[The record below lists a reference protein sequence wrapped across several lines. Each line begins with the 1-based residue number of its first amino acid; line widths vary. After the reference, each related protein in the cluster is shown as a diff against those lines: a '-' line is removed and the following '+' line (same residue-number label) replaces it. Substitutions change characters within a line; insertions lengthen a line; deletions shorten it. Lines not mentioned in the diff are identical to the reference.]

1 MNVAAS
7 TPLFKSWLIALLM
20 VGCIFTLPACSKPGG
35 TASAEDSKPSTG
47 KQEVTSP
54 VKPVLEAGEEN
65 VAAEENAVVEAKL
78 PHPFPRVIPAPEFP
92 TDMPWL
98 NTAGPLRLKDLKGKY
113 VLLDFWTYCCINCI
127 HILPEL
133 KKLEHQFPDELV
145 VIGVHSAKF
154 ETEEDT
160 KNISEA
166 ILRYEIE
173 HPVVNDAQHRIW
185 NSFYVRSWPTMYLI
199 DPEGNI
205 VYGQSGEF
213 KATDIAKVINNA
225 TPYYEQ
231 QKTLDRTPIRFDLLA
246 YSQEPTPLR
255 FPGKVLAD
263 EATDRLY
270 IADSNHN
277 RIVVSDLNGKLIE
290 TIGSGAIGTKDG
302 DYATAQ
308 FHHLQGMALDGST
321 LYVADTENHMLR
333 KVDLESKQVSTIA
346 GLGEQGRNAW
356 PGIPESGALRSQIPD
371 RFVGKPLETGI
382 NSPWALWVKGD
393 NLYIAMAG
401 PHQIWKMKL
410 DGSEI
415 GPYAGNGREDIVD
428 GPLLPSEPY
437 QQGYSS
443 FAQPSGLTSDGT
455 WIYVADSEGS
465 SIRAVP
471 FDEKKQVKTVTGSA
485 HLPGGRLFAFGDKD
499 GNATEARLQH
509 ALGVVYVDGMIYTT
523 DTYNNKI
530 KEVDAKTGDVKTIAG
545 TGEPGHDDTA
555 STFDEPAGISHANGT
570 LYIAD
575 TNNHLIR
582 TLDIKTG
589 KVGTLEISGLTPP
602 TPPQK
607 KQKPKFPSATQ
618 VTLEPVTVSATD
630 GKISLNLQVD
640 LPEGWKMNPLAPQ
653 GYFIEEIKDGPVK
666 IEVSDSMTLLETPGK
681 EVSIPLEVSGTG
693 SSNIRVSMSYYY
705 CQVGNVGLCKA
716 ASVQWAVP
724 IVVVEQGGP
733 SSVSLQVKPFILP

>member
-1 MNVAAS
+1 MNVSVYSPAC
-7 TPLFKSWLIALLM
+7 KSWLIPLLI
-20 VGCIFTLPACSKPGG
+20 VGCVFLLPACSKPGG
-35 TASAEDSKPSTG
+35 TASAEDAKPPSNTTESDAPNEPAV
-47 KQEVTSP
+47 QPAV
-54 VKPVLEAGEEN
+54 EAGEEN
-65 VAAEENAVVEAKL
+65 AAVEAKL

-98 NTAGPLRLKDLKGKY
+98 NTAGPLRMKDLKGKY

-133 KKLEHQFPDELV
+133 KKLEHQFPNELV

-199 DPEGNI
+199 DPEGNV

-213 KATDIAKVINNA
+213 KATDIAAVINNA

-263 EATDRLY
+263 EATNRLY

-277 RIVVSDLNGKLIE
+277 RIVISDLNGKLIE
-290 TIGSGAIGTKDG
+290 TIGSGAIGSKDG
-302 DYATAQ
+302 DYATAK
-308 FHHLQGMALDGST
+308 FHHLQGMALDGNT

-333 KVDLESKQVSTIA
+333 KVDLKSKQVSTIA
-346 GLGEQGRNAW
+346 GIGEQGRNAW
-356 PGIPESGALRSQIPD
+356 PGLPEAGALRSEIPD
-371 RFVGKPLETGI
+371 RFVGIPHETAI

-410 DGSEI
+410 DGTEI

-437 QQGYSS
+437 QLGYSS

-471 FDEKKQVKTVTGSA
+471 FDEKQQVKTVTGSA

-509 ALGVVYVDGMIYTT
+509 ALGVVYVDGKIYTT

-530 KEVDAKTGDVKTIAG
+530 REVDAKTGDVKTIAG
-545 TGEPGHDDTA
+545 TGEPGHDDKA
-555 STFDEPAGISHANGT
+555 STFDEPAGISHAKGT

-602 TPPQK
+602 NPPK
-607 KQKPKFPSATQ
+607 IKQPPKFTAATQ
-618 VTLEPVTVSATD
+618 ITLEPVTVSAAD
-630 GKISLNLQVD
+630 GKIDLKLQVD
-640 LPEGWKMNPLAPQ
+640 LPLGWKMNPLAPQ
-653 GYFIEEIKDGPVK
+653 GYFLEEIEAGPVK
-666 IEVSDSMTLLETPGK
+666 IEKSDSMTLLKTPGK
-681 EVSIPLEVSGTG
+681 EVSIPLQVSGVG
-693 SSNIRVSMSYYY
+693 NSIIRVSMSYYY
-705 CQVGNVGLCKA
+705 CQEGNEGLCKA
-716 ASVQWAVP
+716 ASVQWTVP
-724 IVVVEQGGP
+724 IVVTEAGGE
-733 SSVSLQVKPFILP
+733 SSVELQVEPLILP